1 LEKNMRSKLIIAAL
15 AAMLAVGVVMIPRG
29 PTPRPVET
37 TAIPLVFR
45 TPGGLLEVASVR
57 SIEAFRRASTLR
69 IAGINL
75 GTNVSEVR
83 VPATFRYQ
91 AALGPDWRA
100 IESGGKL
107 VIIAPAYHPALPVA
121 IDTGQLEVH
130 TRTGWARFDGRDN
143 EEALLRE
150 LTADLEAKAT
160 SPGYLESHR
169 EQARTTVTE
178 FVTKWLIT
186 QERWK
191 AVRPGQVRVYFAD
204 EPMDRLRSL

>member
-1 LEKNMRSKLIIAAL
+1 
-15 AAMLAVGVVMIPRG
+15 MLAVGVVMIPRG
-29 PTPRPVET
+29 PTPRPALT

-57 SIEAFRRASTLR
+57 TTEAFRRTSTMR
-69 IAGINL
+69 FAGINL
-75 GTNVSEVR
+75 GTTVSEIR
-83 VPATFRYQ
+83 APATFRYQ
-91 AALGPDWRA
+91 AELGADWRA

-107 VIIAPAYHPALPVA
+107 VIVAPAYRPALPVA
-121 IDTGQLEVH
+121 IDTRFLEVH

-143 EEALLRE
+143 EQALLHQ

-160 SPGYLESHR
+160 SPAYMETHR
-169 EQARTTVTE
+169 EQARTTATE
-178 FVTKWLIT
+178 FVTKWLLT

-204 EPMDRLRSL
+204 EPMDRLRTSDSP